1 MRILA
6 LLGLAALPLLSSAVD
21 LNPPGIADSAVHAQR
36 LKPFSASYDVKRGSK
51 VIGQSTMTLRQDGD
65 NQWSLVTETKGTAG
79 MAKLFGLDVR
89 EESKFRVG
97 ADGRLE
103 STDYRYRQD
112 ATLKSKQ
119 RSIVFDTQAHEVR
132 VTDKD
137 ELFRYAL
144 QPAMIDRQ
152 VVVVALGREQSQAS
166 QQLVVASKDA
176 AENQRYERRETSN
189 LALPAGNFQAIRF
202 ERTDKPGKGS
212 TWYASGGLAPL
223 QVEQIQKDG
232 ENIVLLLRE
241 LKQI

>member
-1 MRILA
+1 MRIVA
-6 LLGLAALPLLSSAVD
+6 LLGLAALPLLSSAIE
-21 LNPPGIADSAVHAQR
+21 LNPGGIGTSALPVQG
-36 LKPFSASYDVKRGSK
+36 LKPFSASYDVKRGGK
-51 VIGQSTMTLRQDGD
+51 VIGQSTMTLHQDGD
-65 NQWSLVTETKGTAG
+65 NQWSLVTQTKGTAG

-89 EESKFRVG
+89 EESKFRV
-97 ADGRLE
+97 AEDGSLE

-119 RSIVFDTQAHEVR
+119 RSIVFDAKAREVR

-137 ELFRYAL
+137 ELFRYPL

-152 VVVVALGREQSQAS
+152 LVVVALGRIQWQTDH
-166 QQLVVASKDA
+166 QLLVAGKDA
-176 AENQRYERRETSN
+176 AENQRFERRETSN

-202 ERTDKPGKGS
+202 ERVDKPGKGS

-241 LKQI
+241 LK

>member
-6 LLGLAALPLLSSAVD
+6 LLGLAALPLLSSAVNLD
-21 LNPPGIADSAVHAQR
+21 PSGIADPAVYAQA

-65 NQWSLVTETKGTAG
+65 NQWSLVTQTKGTAG
-79 MAKLFGLDVR
+79 MAKLLGLDVR
-89 EESKFRVG
+89 EESKFRV
-97 ADGRLE
+97 AEDGSLE

-119 RSIVFDTQAHEVR
+119 RSIVFDAKAREVR

-137 ELFRYAL
+137 ELFRYPL

-152 VVVVALGREQSQAS
+152 LVVVALGRTQWKTDY
-166 QQLVVASKDA
+166 QLLVAGKDA

-189 LALPAGNFQAIRF
+189 LAVPAGNFRAIRF

-212 TWYASGGLAPL
+212 TWYASSSLAPL

-241 LKQI
+241 LN

>member
-6 LLGLAALPLLSSAVD
+6 LLGLAALPLLSSAVE
-21 LNPPGIADSAVHAQR
+21 LNPPGIADPAVRADTLQ
-36 LKPFSASYDVKRGSK
+36 PFSASYDVKRGDK
-51 VIGQSTMTLRQDGD
+51 VIGQSTMTLRRDGD

-79 MAKLFGLDVR
+79 MARLLGLDVR

-97 ADGRLE
+97 SDGRLE

-119 RSIVFDTQAHEVR
+119 RSIVFDTQAREVR

-137 ELFRYAL
+137 QLFRYAL

-152 VVVVALGREQSQAS
+152 VVVVALGRDRAQAS
-166 QQLVVASKDA
+166 QQLVVANKDA

-189 LALPAGNFQAIRF
+189 LALPAGNFRAIRF
-202 ERTDKPGKGS
+202 ERSDKPGKSS
-212 TWYASGGLAPL
+212 TWYAADRIAPL
-223 QVEQIQKDG
+223 QVEQAQKDG
-232 ENIVLLLRE
+232 ENIVMLLRE
-241 LKQI
+241 LK